1 MYEAT
6 EIIVACINCIAP
18 GSLSAC
24 SDSYRSADGCSF
36 GSPQMAANSI
46 SGLTNE
52 VLDVWLE
59 EEWLIPTE
67 SPTEVTFS
75 EVDVARAR
83 LIRDLQQDLGVNTEG
98 VSVILSLLDQLHG
111 MRRTLVELRHNIQTR
126 SD

>member
-1 MYEAT
+1 MKVSRQEF
-6 EIIVACINCIAP
+6 
-18 GSLSAC
+18 L
-24 SDSYRSADGCSF
+24 
-36 GSPQMAANSI
+36 SI

-52 VLDVWLE
+52 TLNAWLE

-67 SPTEVTFS
+67 SPTEAAFS

-83 LIRDLQQDLGVNTEG
+83 LIRDLQQDLGVNVEG

-111 MRRTLVELRHNIQTR
+111 VRRTLVDLRHNVRAT

>member
-1 MYEAT
+1 MKVSRQEF
-6 EIIVACINCIAP
+6 
-18 GSLSAC
+18 L
-24 SDSYRSADGCSF
+24 
-36 GSPQMAANSI
+36 SI

-52 VLDVWLE
+52 TLNAWLE

-67 SPTEVTFS
+67 SPPEAAFS

-83 LIRDLQQDLGVNTEG
+83 LIRDLQQDLGINAEG

-111 MRRTLVELRHNIQTR
+111 MRRTLAELRPSIQIK

>member
-1 MYEAT
+1 MKVSRQEF
-6 EIIVACINCIAP
+6 
-18 GSLSAC
+18 L
-24 SDSYRSADGCSF
+24 
-36 GSPQMAANSI
+36 SI
-46 SGLTNE
+46 SDLTDE
-52 VLDVWLE
+52 ALDVWLE
-59 EEWLIPTE
+59 EEWLIPTA

-111 MRRTLVELRHNIQTR
+111 MRRTLAELRHNIQAS

>member
-1 MYEAT
+1 MKVSRQEF
-6 EIIVACINCIAP
+6 
-18 GSLSAC
+18 L
-24 SDSYRSADGCSF
+24 
-36 GSPQMAANSI
+36 SI

-52 VLDVWLE
+52 TLNAWLD

-67 SPTEVTFS
+67 SPTEVAFS

-98 VSVILSLLDQLHG
+98 VSVILGLLDQLHG
-111 MRRTLVELRHNIQTR
+111 MRRTLVELGRHIQTK

>member
-1 MYEAT
+1 MKVSRQEF
-6 EIIVACINCIAP
+6 
-18 GSLSAC
+18 L
-24 SDSYRSADGCSF
+24 
-36 GSPQMAANSI
+36 SI

-52 VLDVWLE
+52 TLNAWLE

-67 SPTEVTFS
+67 SSTEVSPTEVAFS

-83 LIRDLQQDLGVNTEG
+83 LIRDLQQDLGINAEG

-111 MRRTLVELRHNIQTR
+111 MRRTLAELRPSIQIK